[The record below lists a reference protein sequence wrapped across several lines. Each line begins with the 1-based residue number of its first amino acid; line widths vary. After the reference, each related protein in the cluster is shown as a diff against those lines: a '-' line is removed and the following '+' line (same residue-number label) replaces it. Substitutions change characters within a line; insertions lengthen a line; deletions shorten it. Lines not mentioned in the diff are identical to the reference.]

1 MNNELKKGTIS
12 KFLEERTIEEI
23 VKAVATDLLCAEA
36 ISFDDYCDIVENVQ
50 EQKNETYKFISEN
63 LLKRVEKAR
72 KEYLELR
79 QTYIDWEKHCVEEG
93 VF

>member
-1 MNNELKKGTIS
+1 MKKGTITQ
-12 KFLEERTIEEI
+12 FLEERTTEEI
-23 VKAVATDLLCAEA
+23 VKAVGADLLCAEA
-36 ISFDDYCDIVENVQ
+36 ITMDEYCDIIENVQ
-50 EQKNETYKFISEN
+50 EQKNEAYKFISEN

-79 QTYIDWEKHCVEEG
+79 QAYIDWEIHCVEKG